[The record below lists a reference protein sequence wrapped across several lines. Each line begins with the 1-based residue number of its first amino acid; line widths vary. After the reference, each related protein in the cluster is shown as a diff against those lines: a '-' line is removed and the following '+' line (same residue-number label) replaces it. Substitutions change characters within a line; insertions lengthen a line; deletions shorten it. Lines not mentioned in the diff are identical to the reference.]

1 MANSICENC
10 WMAVGDMAKHVWE
23 EHGIR
28 PSEEELKRI
37 ARQQAEFGKHLAG
50 LDEELNGKHV
60 EGISTKAELA
70 WGGKTK

>member
-28 PSEEELKRI
+28 PSEEEQERI
-37 ARQQAEFGKHLAG
+37 ARQRVDFDRHIAS

-60 EGISTKAELA
+60 EGISVRQELQF
-70 WGGKTK
+70 GGKSK